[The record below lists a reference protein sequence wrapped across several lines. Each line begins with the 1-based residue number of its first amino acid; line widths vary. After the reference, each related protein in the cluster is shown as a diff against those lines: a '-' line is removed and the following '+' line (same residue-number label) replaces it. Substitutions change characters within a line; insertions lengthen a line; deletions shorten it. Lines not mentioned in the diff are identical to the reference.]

1 MSLARKDECVTPQF
15 GDAVR
20 DVLLRERARAI
31 DRVDA
36 LTRQLDDIVSS
47 SEQSATDDEHDPE
60 GHTLA
65 FERQQLV
72 ALLENARA
80 RVTEVDA
87 AVSRLDSA
95 AYGVCERCG
104 KPIAPARLVAL
115 PTARTCIACAT

>member
-15 GDAVR
+15 DDAVR

-36 LTRQLDDIVSS
+36 LTQQLDDIVSS

-104 KPIAPARLVAL
+104 RPIARERLVAL